1 MAPELDTHPYR
12 NEMVVYAHIH
22 GLAVDKGFD
31 VNAHGP
37 LLKPG
42 RAFLLRIQKH
52 MMALYKKDKTKNVQ
66 YKKIKASGILDA
78 PTRLVLLPPVP
89 FGTTVA
95 NWCLHE
101 VGVHEVPWGS
111 NSGARVHYYQTST
124 GDYNDAWCASFR
136 SKALQECG
144 YNGPVSARAW
154 AFDDIGIRISNG
166 AQHIG
171 SAVVGDAVT
180 FDIGDGHIGTFLGYD
195 SKTEMVKTVDGNTGD
210 QVAVRERSF
219 SVIRCIT
226 RQGK

>member
-1 MAPELDTHPYR
+1 MAPTLDTHPYR
-12 NEMVVYAHIH
+12 NEMVVYAHVH
-22 GLAVDKGFD
+22 GLAVEKGFD
-31 VNAHGP
+31 VNQHGP

-52 MMALYKKDKTKNVQ
+52 MMALYKKDKVKWAA
-66 YKKIKASGILDA
+66 YKKVKATGVLDA
-78 PTRLVLLPPVP
+78 ATRPALLPPVS
-89 FGTTVA
+89 FGTEVA

-144 YNGPVSARAW
+144 YKGKVSARAW
-154 AFDDIGIRISNG
+154 DFDNIGVRISNG
-166 AQHIG
+166 SAGISQAQ
-171 SAVVGDAVT
+171 VGDAVT
-180 FDIGDGHIGTFLGYD
+180 FDIGDGHIGTYLGHDASY
-195 SKTEMVKTVDGNTGD
+195 VKTVDGNTGD
-210 QVAVRERSF
+210 QVAVRERPLTL
-219 SVIRCIT
+219 IRTIT